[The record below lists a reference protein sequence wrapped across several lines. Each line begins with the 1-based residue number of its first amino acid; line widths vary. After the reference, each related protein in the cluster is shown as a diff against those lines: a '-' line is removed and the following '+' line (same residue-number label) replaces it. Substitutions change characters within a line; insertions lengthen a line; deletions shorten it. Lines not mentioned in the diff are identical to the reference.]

1 MIALSAN
8 QAGRGGVASS
18 PDLAGAQSHPTW
30 PVGRRPP
37 AGDRPHALSCMLSV
51 RNALEQP
58 ALILGTAAL
67 LAIETS
73 AHMHV
78 IDTDGAQW

>member
-1 MIALSAN
+1 
-8 QAGRGGVASS
+8 
-18 PDLAGAQSHPTW
+18 
-30 PVGRRPP
+30 
-37 AGDRPHALSCMLSV
+37 MLSV
-51 RNALEQP
+51 RNALKQP
-58 ALILGTAAL
+58 ALILGGTAAL